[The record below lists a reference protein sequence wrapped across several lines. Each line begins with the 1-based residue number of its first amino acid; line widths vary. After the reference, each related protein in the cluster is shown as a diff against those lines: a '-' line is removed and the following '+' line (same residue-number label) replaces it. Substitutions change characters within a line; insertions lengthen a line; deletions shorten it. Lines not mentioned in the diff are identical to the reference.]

1 MGRDGER
8 SAREAPLPVSRFRTH
23 FGGWRGLY
31 AESVSVL
38 RVAIC
43 QINTTVGDLSGN
55 ADLVRSWMAEAER
68 EGADLALFPELTI
81 SGYPPEDLL
90 LKPGFVAENRR
101 ILDEL
106 AADLTGDCVA
116 VVGFADGVEGGI
128 YNALAV
134 VHGGVVHSTYH
145 KRALPNYR
153 VFDEERVFVPGTE
166 PMRLHEIAGIRVGM
180 SICEDGWIAGGP
192 IPQLAAGG
200 AQIIVNINA
209 SPYYRNKFDVRVA
222 EMANRVQE
230 AGGVPFVYG
239 NQVGGQD
246 ELVFDGSSFVL
257 DAAGAVIAKAGHC
270 VEELLVVDVDVA
282 EVDVSVE
289 ALFPVHT
296 ITGPTGRASA
306 GSSARIAPQPN
317 PLDELH
323 DALVLATR
331 DYVRKNGFTDVCL
344 GLSGGIDSTLTAAIA
359 ADALGPENVHCVL
372 MPSRYSSDHSVSDA
386 VDFAERLGV
395 SHRTIPIEPAHA
407 AFLDMFAE
415 SFAGRDEGLTEE
427 NLQSRIRGVILMGLT
442 NKFGWLVVTTGNKS
456 EAAVGYST
464 LYGDTA
470 GAYAVIKD
478 VYKLDVYALALRYNE
493 REGREVIPESV
504 ITKPPS
510 AELRPD
516 QRDDQSLPPYEELD
530 PLLEAYIEG
539 DHTLAELVDRGFDEA
554 VASRITRLVDIA
566 EFKRRQ
572 TPLGARVTRKGFGR
586 DRRLPI
592 TNGFR

>member
-1 MGRDGER
+1 M
-8 SAREAPLPVSRFRTH
+8 SF
-23 FGGWRGLY
+23 
-31 AESVSVL
+31 L

-43 QINTTVGDLSGN
+43 QINTKVGDLEGN
-55 ADLVRSWMAEAER
+55 AAKVLEWMAEAER
-68 EGADLALFPELTI
+68 EDADLAVFPELTI
-81 SGYPPEDLL
+81 TGYPPEDLL
-90 LKPGFVAENRR
+90 LKPGFIGENIR
-101 ILDEL
+101 ILHEL
-106 AADLTGDCVA
+106 AASITGHCA
-116 VVGFADGVEGGI
+116 AAIGFADGAGHGDSF
-128 YNALAV
+128 NGLAV
-134 VHGGVVHSTYH
+134 VADGTVKSTYH
-145 KRALPNYR
+145 KRALPNYG

-166 PMRLHEIAGIRVGM
+166 PMRLHEIAGVRVGM

-200 AQIIVNINA
+200 AQVIVNINA
-209 SPYYRNKFDVRVA
+209 SPYYRRKVDVRHG
-222 EMANRVQE
+222 EMAARVHE
-230 AGGVPFVYG
+230 AGGVPLVYG

-257 DAAGAVIAKAGHC
+257 DAEGEVMARAGHC
-270 VEELLVVDVDVA
+270 VEELLVVDVPSITSEVA
-282 EVDVSVE
+282 PE
-289 ALFPVHT
+289 ATFPVIP
-296 ITGPTGRASA
+296 ITEPTGRDVGAS
-306 GSSARIAPQPN
+306 SPRIAPLEN
-317 PLDELH
+317 ELDELH

-331 DYVRKNGFTDVCL
+331 DYVQKNGFTDICL

-386 VDFAERLGV
+386 EDFADRLGV

-407 AFLDMFAE
+407 AFLDMFAA
-415 SFAGRDEGLTEE
+415 SFAGREEGLTEE

-442 NKFGWLVVTTGNKS
+442 NKFGWLVLTTGNKS

-478 VYKLDVYALALRYNE
+478 VYKLDVYALSRRYNE
-493 REGREVIPESV
+493 RAGREVIPESV

-539 DHTLAELVDRGFDEA
+539 DKTVTELIDAGFDDA
-554 VASRITRLVDIA
+554 MVKRITRLVDIS

-572 TPLGARVTRKGFGR
+572 TPLGARVTKKGFGR

>member
-1 MGRDGER
+1 M
-8 SAREAPLPVSRFRTH
+8 A
-23 FGGWRGLY
+23 
-31 AESVSVL
+31 VL

-43 QINTTVGDLSGN
+43 QINTKVGDLEGN
-55 ADLVRSWMAEAER
+55 ADKVRAWMRDAER

-81 SGYPPEDLL
+81 TGYPPEDLL
-90 LKPGFVAENRR
+90 LKPNFIAENIRV
-101 ILDEL
+101 LHEL
-106 AADLTGDCVA
+106 AADITGHCVA
-116 VVGFADGVEGGI
+116 VVGFADGEGHGQS
-128 YNALAV
+128 YNGLAV
-134 VHGGVVHSTYH
+134 IANGEVKSTYH
-145 KRALPNYR
+145 KRALPNYG
-153 VFDEERVFVPGTE
+153 VFDEERVFVPGAE
-166 PMRLHEIAGIRVGM
+166 PMELHRVAGINVGL

-200 AQIIVNINA
+200 AQIIVNMNA
-209 SPYYRNKFDVRVA
+209 SPYYRRKTERRQEVMAERVA
-222 EMANRVQE
+222 ES
-230 AGGVPFVYG
+230 GGVPFVYG

-257 DAAGAVIAKAGHC
+257 DEHGKLMARAGHC
-270 VEELLVVDVDVA
+270 VEELLVVDVPAIESTVA
-282 EVDVSVE
+282 PEATFPVVNISDATGRDVE
-289 ALFPVHT
+289 AATP
-296 ITGPTGRASA
+296 
-306 GSSARIAPQPN
+306 RIAPLLN
-317 PLDELH
+317 ELDELH

-331 DYVRKNGFTDVCL
+331 DYVQKNGFQDICL

-372 MPSRYSSDHSVSDA
+372 MPSRYSSDHSVTDA
-386 VDFAERLGV
+386 EEFAERLGV
-395 SHRTIPIEPAHA
+395 SHRTIPIEPGHA
-407 AFLDMFAE
+407 AFLDMFAD
-415 SFAGRDEGLTEE
+415 SFAGREEGLTEE

-442 NKFGWLVVTTGNKS
+442 NKFGWLVLTTGNKS

-478 VYKLDVYALALRYNE
+478 VYKLDVYALSRRFNE
-493 REGREVIPESV
+493 RAGREVIPESV

-539 DHTLAELVDRGFDEA
+539 DRTMSELIEMGFDEET
-554 VASRITRLVDIA
+554 VKRITRLVDIS

-572 TPLGARVTRKGFGR
+572 TPLGARVTKKGFGR

>member
-1 MGRDGER
+1 M
-8 SAREAPLPVSRFRTH
+8 
-23 FGGWRGLY
+23 
-31 AESVSVL
+31 L

-43 QINTTVGDLSGN
+43 QINTKVGDLAGN
-55 ADLVRSWMAEAER
+55 AEKILHGMAEAER

-81 SGYPPEDLL
+81 TGYPPEDLL
-90 LKPGFVAENRR
+90 LKPGFIADNKAV
-101 ILDEL
+101 LDEVASKITGHC
-106 AADLTGDCVA
+106 AAA
-116 VVGFADGVEGGI
+116 IGFADGEGHGRA
-128 YNALAV
+128 YNALALV
-134 VHGGVVHSTYH
+134 AGGEVKATYH
-145 KRALPNYR
+145 KRALPNYA
-153 VFDEERVFVPGTE
+153 VYDEERVFIPGTE
-166 PMRLHEIAGIRVGM
+166 PMRLFEIAGIRVGM

-192 IPQLAAGG
+192 LPQMGAGG
-200 AQIIVNINA
+200 AQILVLMNA
-209 SPYYRNKFDVRVA
+209 SPFYRKKTYTREA
-222 EMANRVQE
+222 EMNLRVQE
-230 AGGVPFVYG
+230 ADQIPVVYG
-239 NQVGGQD
+239 NLVGGQD
-246 ELVFDGSSFVL
+246 ELVFDGSSFVM
-257 DAAGAVIAKAGHC
+257 DKTGEVIARAGHC
-270 VEELLVVDVDVA
+270 VEEILVVDVEAA
-282 EVDVSVE
+282 ENQTDPA
-289 ALFPVHT
+289 ALFPVV
-296 ITGPTGRASA
+296 PVSPATGRERPHVSP
-306 GSSARIAPQPN
+306 RVAPIGN
-317 PLDELH
+317 ELDSLH

-372 MPSRYSSDHSVSDA
+372 MPSRYSSKHSVTDA
-386 VDFAERLGV
+386 EEFADRLGV
-395 SHRTIPIEPAHA
+395 SHRTIRIERAHA
-407 AFLDMFAE
+407 AFLETFAP
-415 SFAGRDEGLTEE
+415 SFEGREEGLTEE

-478 VYKLDVYALALRYNE
+478 VYKLDVYALSRRYNE
-493 REGREVIPESV
+493 RNGREVIPESV

-539 DHTLAELVDRGFDEA
+539 DKNRSELVEMGFDSDM
-554 VASRITRLVDIA
+554 VDRITRLVDIS

-572 TPLGARVTRKGFGR
+572 TPLGARVTKKSFGR

-592 TNGFR
+592 TNGYR

>member
-1 MGRDGER
+1 M
-8 SAREAPLPVSRFRTH
+8 A
-23 FGGWRGLY
+23 
-31 AESVSVL
+31 VL

-43 QINTTVGDLSGN
+43 QINTKVGDLQGN
-55 ADLVRSWMAEAER
+55 ADKVRSWMRDAER

-81 SGYPPEDLL
+81 TGYPPEDLL
-90 LKPGFVAENRR
+90 LKPNFIAENIRV
-101 ILDEL
+101 LHEL
-106 AADLTGDCVA
+106 AADITGHCAA
-116 VVGFADGVEGGI
+116 VIGFADGEGHGQS
-128 YNALAV
+128 YNGLAV
-134 VHGGVVHSTYH
+134 VADGAVKATYH
-145 KRALPNYR
+145 KRALPNYG

-166 PMRLHEIAGIRVGM
+166 PMQLHQIAGINVGL
-180 SICEDGWIAGGP
+180 SICEDSWIAGGP

-200 AQIIVNINA
+200 AQIIVNMNA
-209 SPYYRNKFDVRVA
+209 SPYYRRKTERRQQVMAERVA
-222 EMANRVQE
+222 ES
-230 AGGVPFVYG
+230 GGVPFVYG

-257 DAAGAVIAKAGHC
+257 DEHGKLMARAGHC
-270 VEELLVVDVDVA
+270 VEEMLVVDVPA
-282 EVDVSVE
+282 IESTVSPEATFPVVPITTATGRDVE
-289 ALFPVHT
+289 AATP
-296 ITGPTGRASA
+296 
-306 GSSARIAPQPN
+306 RIAPLLN
-317 PLDELH
+317 ELDELH
-323 DALVLATR
+323 EALVLATR
-331 DYVRKNGFTDVCL
+331 DYVLKNGFQDICL

-372 MPSRYSSDHSVSDA
+372 MPSRYSSDHSVTDA
-386 VDFAERLGV
+386 EEFAERLGV
-395 SHRTIPIEPAHA
+395 SHRTIPIEPGHA
-407 AFLDMFAE
+407 AFLEMFAD
-415 SFAGRDEGLTEE
+415 SFAGREEGLTEE

-442 NKFGWLVVTTGNKS
+442 NKFGWLVLTTGNKS

-478 VYKLDVYALALRYNE
+478 VYKLDVYALSRRFNE
-493 REGREVIPESV
+493 RAGREVIPESV

-539 DHTLAELVDRGFDEA
+539 DRTVSELIEMGFDEA
-554 VASRITRLVDIA
+554 TVKRITRLVDIS

-572 TPLGARVTRKGFGR
+572 TPLGARVTKKGFGR

>member
-1 MGRDGER
+1 M
-8 SAREAPLPVSRFRTH
+8 
-23 FGGWRGLY
+23 
-31 AESVSVL
+31 L

-43 QINTTVGDLSGN
+43 QINTKVGDLQGN
-55 ADLVRSWMAEAER
+55 ADKIRASMAEAER

-81 SGYPPEDLL
+81 TGYPPEDLL
-90 LKPGFVAENRR
+90 LKPGFVSEN
-101 ILDEL
+101 
-106 AADLTGDCVA
+106 VA
-116 VVGFADGVEGGI
+116 VLHDVAASITGHCAAAIGFADGIGHGET

-134 VHGGVVHSTYH
+134 VADGRVKATYH
-145 KRALPNYR
+145 KRALPKYG
-153 VFDEERVFVPGTE
+153 VFDEQRVFMPGTE
-166 PMRLHEIAGIRVGM
+166 PMALHEIAGVRVGM
-180 SICEDGWIAGGP
+180 SICEDGWVAGGP
-192 IPQLAAGG
+192 VPQLVAGG
-200 AQIIVNINA
+200 AQLIVNMNS
-209 SPYYRNKFDVRVA
+209 SPYYRRKSELREA
-222 EMANRVQE
+222 EMRARVLE
-230 AGGVPFVYG
+230 SGGVPLVYG

-257 DAAGAVIAKAGHC
+257 DAAGEVVARAGHC
-270 VEELLVVDVDVA
+270 VEEMLVVDVEGLEDRQTDQA
-282 EVDVSVE
+282 TSDDDLRSR
-289 ALFPVHT
+289 FPV
-296 ITGPTGRASA
+296 IAVSGSTGRDSVATTPRVS
-306 GSSARIAPQPN
+306 PPPN
-317 PLDELH
+317 EFDELH

-331 DYVRKNGFTDVCL
+331 DYVHKNGFTDICL

-359 ADALGPENVHCVL
+359 ADGLGAENVHCVL
-372 MPSRYSSDHSVSDA
+372 MPSRYSSDHSVTDA
-386 VDFAERLGV
+386 KEFAERLGV
-395 SHRTIPIEPAHA
+395 SHRTVPIEPAHA
-407 AFLDMFAE
+407 AFLDMLAG

-427 NLQSRIRGVILMGLT
+427 NLQSRIRGVILMALS
-442 NKFGWLVVTTGNKS
+442 NKFGWLVMTTGNKS

-478 VYKLDVYALALRYNE
+478 VYKLDVYALARRYNE
-493 REGREVIPESV
+493 RAGREIIPESV

-539 DHTLAELVDRGFDEA
+539 DRTVEQLIEMGFDKD
-554 VASRITRLVDIA
+554 VVVRITRLVDTS

-572 TPLGARVTRKGFGR
+572 TPLGVRVTKKGFGR

>member
-1 MGRDGER
+1 MV
-8 SAREAPLPVSRFRTH
+8 A
-23 FGGWRGLY
+23 
-31 AESVSVL
+31 VL

-43 QINTTVGDLSGN
+43 QINTRVGDLQGN
-55 ADLVRSWMAEAER
+55 ADKIRASMVEAER

-81 SGYPPEDLL
+81 TGYPPEDLL
-90 LKPGFVAENRR
+90 LKPAFIAENIRVLHEVATS
-101 ILDEL
+101 ITGHC
-106 AADLTGDCVA
+106 AAA
-116 VVGFADGVEGGI
+116 IGFADGEGHGAT

-134 VHGGVVHSTYH
+134 VADGEVKSTYH
-145 KRALPNYR
+145 KRALPNYG
-153 VFDEERVFVPGTE
+153 VFDEERVFLSGTE
-166 PMRLHEIAGIRVGM
+166 PMHLHEIAGIRVGM

-192 IPQLAAGG
+192 VPQLAAGG
-200 AQIIVNINA
+200 AQIIVNMNA
-209 SPYYRNKFDVRVA
+209 SPYYRRKTALRQSEMTARV
-222 EMANRVQE
+222 EE
-230 AGGVPFVYG
+230 AGGIPLVYG

-257 DAAGAVIAKAGHC
+257 DSDGELIARAGHC
-270 VEELLVVDVDVA
+270 VEEMLVVDVEAIDSKVA
-282 EVDVSVE
+282 AE
-289 ALFPVHT
+289 ATFPVVA
-296 ITGPTGRASA
+296 ISESTGRDVVATT
-306 GSSARIAPQPN
+306 ARIAPLVDE
-317 PLDELH
+317 LDELH
-323 DALVLATR
+323 EALVLATR
-331 DYVRKNGFTDVCL
+331 DYVQKNGFTDVCL

-372 MPSRYSSDHSVSDA
+372 MPSRFSSDHSITDA
-386 VDFAERLGV
+386 EEFAERLGV
-395 SHRTIPIEPAHA
+395 SHRTIAIEPAHA
-407 AFLDMFAE
+407 AFLDMFAP
-415 SFAGRDEGLTEE
+415 SFAGREEGLTEE

-478 VYKLDVYALALRYNE
+478 VYKLDVYALCRRYNL
-493 REGREVIPESV
+493 REGREIIPESV

-539 DHTLAELVDRGFDEA
+539 DRTRAELVEMGFDAA
-554 VASRITRLVDIA
+554 VVARICRLVDIS

-592 TNGFR
+592 TNGFAG

>member
-1 MGRDGER
+1 MGI
-8 SAREAPLPVSRFRTH
+8 
-23 FGGWRGLY
+23 
-31 AESVSVL
+31 L

-43 QINTTVGDLSGN
+43 QINTKVGDLEGN
-55 ADLVRSWMAEAER
+55 ANKVRASMRDAER

-81 SGYPPEDLL
+81 TGYPPEDLL
-90 LKPGFVAENRR
+90 LKPNFIAENIRV
-101 ILDEL
+101 LHEL
-106 AADLTGDCVA
+106 AADVTGRCAA
-116 VVGFADGVEGGI
+116 VIGFADGEGHGQSF
-128 YNALAV
+128 NALAV
-134 VHGGVVHSTYH
+134 VADGEVKATYH
-145 KRALPNYR
+145 KRALPNYG
-153 VFDEERVFVPGTE
+153 VFDEERVFRPGVE

-200 AQIIVNINA
+200 AQIIVNMNA
-209 SPYYRNKFDVRVA
+209 SPYYRRKSPVREA
-222 EMANRVQE
+222 EMRARIE
-230 AGGVPFVYG
+230 ESGAVPLVYG
-239 NQVGGQD
+239 NLVGGQD

-257 DAAGAVIAKAGHC
+257 DASGEVIARAGHC
-270 VEELLVVDVDVA
+270 VEEMLVVDVEAVEN
-282 EVDVSVE
+282 EVPST
-289 ALFPVHT
+289 AMFPVVP
-296 ITGPTGRASA
+296 ISGSTGRDAV
-306 GSSARIAPQPN
+306 SSTPRVAPLLDD
-317 PLDELH
+317 LDELH
-323 DALVLATR
+323 EALVLATR
-331 DYVRKNGFTDVCL
+331 DYVQKNGFTDICL

-372 MPSRYSSDHSVSDA
+372 MPSRFSSDHSVTDA
-386 VDFAERLGV
+386 EEFAQRLGA
-395 SHRTIPIEPAHA
+395 SHRTIPIEPAHS
-407 AFLDMFAE
+407 AFLEMFAP
-415 SFAGRDEGLTEE
+415 SFAGREPGLTEE

-442 NKFGWLVVTTGNKS
+442 NKFGWLVLTTGNKS

-478 VYKLDVYALALRYNE
+478 VYKLDVYALSRRFNE
-493 REGREVIPESV
+493 RAGREIIPESV

-516 QRDDQSLPPYEELD
+516 QRDDQSLPPYEVLD

-539 DHTLAELVDRGFDEA
+539 DRTLSELLDMGFDAEMTN
-554 VASRITRLVDIA
+554 RITRLVDIS

-572 TPLGARVTRKGFGR
+572 TPLGVRVTRKGFGR